1 MSRGEIKQVS
11 MSTQD
16 IINIYPDNVV
26 AEKQLQGLQSYL
38 GITTSISLQLEVL
51 M

>member
-16 IINIYPDNVV
+16 ITYPDNVV